1 MSRKLSASAIAH
13 LSADDI
19 LPILDV
25 ATPGVLSTLC
35 SMWKVFGAVI
45 VVLSTGPT
53 EAKKLEQEFLKEL
66 SLYKKEFQNQRRA
79 ACGHHGVFLTES
91 LVSE

>member
-1 MSRKLSASAIAH
+1 
-13 LSADDI
+13 
-19 LPILDV
+19 
-25 ATPGVLSTLC
+25 
-35 SMWKVFGAVI
+35 MWKVYSAVV

-66 SLYKKEFQNQRRA
+66 SLYKKRIPESA
-79 ACGHHGVFLTES
+79 ACGLRSSGVFLTES

>member
-1 MSRKLSASAIAH
+1 MSRKLSASKIANF
-13 LSADDI
+13 SADDV

-25 ATPGVLSTLC
+25 ATPGFLWTLC
-35 SMWKVFGAVI
+35 SMWKVYSAVV

-66 SLYKKEFQNQRRA
+66 SLYNLKLKSNSYR
-79 ACGHHGVFLTES
+79 
-91 LVSE
+91 